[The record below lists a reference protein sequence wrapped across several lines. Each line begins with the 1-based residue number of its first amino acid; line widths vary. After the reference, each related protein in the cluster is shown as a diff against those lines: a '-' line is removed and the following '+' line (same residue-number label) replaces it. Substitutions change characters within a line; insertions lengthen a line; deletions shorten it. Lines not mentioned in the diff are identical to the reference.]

1 MKIGDKI
8 RSLRTIKGYSQ
19 ENMADLLGISSVA
32 YGDIERS
39 KTDVSHS
46 RLEQIAKALDIE
58 LITLLSYGEQLANI
72 FNCSNNNVVGSG
84 NVSYSEKDLR
94 HENELLQQQNEKLQL
109 EVKLLTLEKDKLAFE
124 SAHWKEKYDNLAL
137 KNS

>member
-8 RSLRTIKGYSQ
+8 RNLRTIKGYSQ

-46 RLEQIAKALDIE
+46 RLEQIAKAMDIE
-58 LITLLSYGEQLANI
+58 LVTLLSYGEQLANI
-72 FNCSNNNVVGSG
+72 FNNCSNNSAVGSG
-84 NVSYSEKDLR
+84 NIVYSEKDLR
-94 HENELLQQQNEKLQL
+94 HEKELLQQQIEKLQM
-109 EVKLLTLEKDKLAFE
+109 EIKLLTLEKDKLAFE
-124 SAHWKEKYDNLAL
+124 AAHWKEKSE
-137 KNS
+137 K